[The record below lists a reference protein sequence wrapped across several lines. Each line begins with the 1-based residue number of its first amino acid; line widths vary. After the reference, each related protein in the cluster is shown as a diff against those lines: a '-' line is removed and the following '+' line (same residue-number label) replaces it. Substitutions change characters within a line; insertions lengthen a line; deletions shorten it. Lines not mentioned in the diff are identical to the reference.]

1 MEGENLLRILRLIG
15 NNSFLGITVIDE
27 EGIVLFRNKRM
38 GDISGI
44 KSDNTIGKKF
54 SEVTPDSSLLE
65 VLRTGVPQ
73 FGVLY
78 STPKGNKAVIH
89 RIPLKEQGHVFGAM
103 SIAAFYDVME
113 LQEILTKYNLLQDEM
128 RLLKSELRVLRG
140 SKYNFSNIIG
150 ESQNIQE
157 LKRLGRRY
165 AAKLSNVLITGE
177 SGTGKEIFAHAIHRA
192 SIRNNGPFI
201 RLNCSCFPRELFE
214 SELFG
219 YEGGSFTGA
228 KRKGKPGKFE
238 LANNG
243 TIFLDE
249 IGEFPLEMQP
259 KLLRVLEEKEVWR
272 IGGTTPRRTNF
283 RLITSTNRDLH
294 GMVEQGGFRSD
305 LYFRLTV
312 LPLEVL
318 PLRNRKEDIPF
329 LVEYLLAELNLE
341 MGTNLSIGKHVIER
355 LMNYDW
361 PGNVRELR
369 NIIERAIAVAE
380 KNTIQSHH
388 LPPYIHG
395 HEEIP
400 MIIAI
405 GDTRN
410 ILQEKLG
417 ATEKEFLSRIMAVV
431 GGNKAKA
438 ARLLGISRT
447 CLYDKLNKYG
457 IGE

>member
-1 MEGENLLRILRLIG
+1 MEEENLLRILRLIG

-27 EGIVLFRNKRM
+27 EGIVLFRNKGM
-38 GDISGI
+38 GEISGI
-44 KSDNTIGKKF
+44 KSANTIGKKF

-113 LQEILTKYNLLQDEM
+113 LQDILKKHNLLQDEV

-150 ESQNIQE
+150 VSQNIQE

-192 SIRNNGPFI
+192 STRNNGPLI
-201 RLNCSCFPRELFE
+201 RLNCSCFPRELLE

-238 LANNG
+238 LADNG
-243 TIFLDE
+243 TIFFDE
-249 IGEFPLEMQP
+249 IGDFPLEMQP

-283 RLITSTNRDLH
+283 RLITATNKDLN
-294 GMVEQGGFRSD
+294 GMVEEGRFRHD

-312 LPLEVL
+312 LTLEVL

-329 LVEYLLAELNLE
+329 LAEYLLAELNSE
-341 MGTNLSIGKHVIER
+341 MGTSFSIGKHTIER

-369 NIIERAIAVAE
+369 NILERAIAVTE
-380 KNTIQSHH
+380 KNSIEAYH
-388 LPPYIHG
+388 LPPYIRSNEDMPLTTATG
-395 HEEIP
+395 ESKE
-400 MIIAI
+400 
-405 GDTRN
+405 
-410 ILQEKLG
+410 ILQQELG
-417 ATEKEFLSRIMAVV
+417 KAEKEILNKILANAA
-431 GGNKAKA
+431 GNKAKA

-447 CLYDKLNKYG
+447 CLYDKLKKHG
-457 IGE
+457 IVY